1 MSYLIKVWIF
11 VVYVIMNKVW
21 KQLVYIFNK
30 SKIFDK
36 TI

>member
-30 SKIFDK
+30 SKILDK